1 MVTINVSGIL
11 IFTAKVLITLM
22 VVSMAM
28 AGAGELFYNISIT
41 ERWEDFWKT
50 LRDISAG
57 VAICSFLAMV
67 FGVIA
72 LLAIALLWTMWTQWV

>member
-22 VVSMAM
+22 VVGMAM
-28 AGAGELFYNISIT
+28 AGAGELIYNISIT
-41 ERWEDFWKT
+41 GRWEDFGET
-50 LRDISAG
+50 LRDISVG
-57 VAICSFLAMV
+57 VAIYSFLVML

-72 LLAIALLWTMWTQWV
+72 FLAIALLWVMWTQWA

>member
-28 AGAGELFYNISIT
+28 AGVGELFYNISIT
-41 ERWEDFWKT
+41 ERWEDFGKT
-50 LRDISAG
+50 LRDISAR
-57 VAICSFLAMV
+57 VAIYSFLVML

-72 LLAIALLWTMWTQWV
+72 LLAIALLLVMWTQWV